1 MKYEMAESLDINE
14 QEMNFATYLT
24 LSCMMLKNGQK
35 WFIVDLLKK
44 RFH

>member
-14 QEMNFATYLT
+14 QEMNFATYRLAYLT

-35 WFIVDLLKK
+35 
-44 RFH
+44 